1 MNTSRAK
8 CESARE
14 VSGSAALQT
23 DDERSKKTG
32 INPIK
37 TARNSGAVENFRE

>member
-14 VSGSAALQT
+14 VSGSAAL
-23 DDERSKKTG
+23 SKKTG

-37 TARNSGAVENFRE
+37 TARNSGAVENLRE